1 MLYKYISDLL
11 YRYEC
16 VIIPEFGGLLTKT
29 ISTKIDEKTNT
40 FYPPT
45 KQLGFNSQLIEN
57 DGLLAN
63 HIASVDKVPYETAV
77 NFIKFEVSELKK
89 KLESQN
95 VRLDNIGVF
104 SLNTEGKIIFEPD
117 SDSNFL
123 TDAFGLSSI
132 VAPNVSR
139 EAHLEEE
146 VVFDSI
152 SDVVSAEEIAV
163 NQETLKRGISP
174 FFKYAATLA
183 LLVTLIAV
191 FSKQILKNNKLGE
204 TIAELE
210 ADQNTKIN
218 QRIQE
223 ATFEIS
229 SKLPDITIKVKN
241 EQEIVANAVELLENN
256 EEDNDEYLS
265 DNTNTDENSREKIV
279 LKQDRI
285 DKALANQDN
294 KANEIVKVETTTEN
308 NPALSNN
315 TVESDNPDNNLVADE
330 TVETTSNTLT
340 KRYHIIAGAFREPT
354 NADKK
359 VRQLK
364 AKGYDAQKVGIN
376 KWQLTQVTFGSYTT
390 KKEAQKAL
398 NEIRNTEAKDAWML
412 IK

>member
-29 ISTKIDEKTNT
+29 ISTKIDKETNT
-40 FYPPT
+40 FFPPT
-45 KQLGFNSQLIEN
+45 KQLGFNSQLVEN

-89 KLESQN
+89 KLESQD

-104 SLNTEGKIIFEPD
+104 ALNTEGKIIFEPD

-123 TDAFGLSSI
+123 TDTFGLSSI

-139 EAHLEEE
+139 EDYLEEE
-146 VVFDSI
+146 VVFGSI

-163 NQETLKRGISP
+163 NHETLKRGISP

-229 SKLPDITIKVKN
+229 NKLPDITIKVKN
-241 EQEIVANAVELLENN
+241 EQEIVANTEALLENN
-256 EEDNDEYLS
+256 EEYNDENLS
-265 DNTNTDENSREKIV
+265 DNTNADENSREIIV

-285 DKALANQDN
+285 DQALVNQADKETENSETTLEKNSKPTNSTIDPQVSDDNTLVAN
-294 KANEIVKVETTTEN
+294 KAR
-308 NPALSNN
+308 
-315 TVESDNPDNNLVADE
+315 E
-330 TVETTSNTLT
+330 TVSNTLT
-340 KRYHIIAGAFREPT
+340 KRYHIIAGAFREPA

-364 AKGYDAQKVGIN
+364 AKGYAAQKVGIN
-376 KWQLTQVTFGSYTT
+376 KWQLTQVAFSSYTT
-390 KKEAQKAL
+390 KQEAQKAL
-398 NEIRNTEAKDAWML
+398 NKIRNTEAKDAWML